1 MNMMWYIENLPAV
14 PLISAMESQP
24 RTFITLTSQPIN
36 VEQAL
41 FSVTDVS
48 FAAPNLHFLQLVI
61 ARCQFALLQNVL
73 FRRHL
78 ISDDRNALCRPKGLP
93 KTLLKDSGSITTSC
107 LHTKQRLG
115 LRFMMIVVKHN
126 DYFPSW
132 KNQSWFDFFY
142 VTYNFYNPQRASLQ
156 EKMKEINQ

>member
-1 MNMMWYIENLPAV
+1 MMWYIENLPAV

-24 RTFITLTSQPIN
+24 RTFMTLTSQPID

-61 ARCQFALLQNVL
+61 IRCQFALLQNVL

-78 ISDDRNALCRPKGLP
+78 ISDDRNALCRTKGLP
-93 KTLLKDSGSITTSC
+93 KILLKDSGSITTSC

-115 LRFMMIVVKHN
+115 LRFMMIVLKKTTISPLGKTKAGYSFCTTFIIPKRQVCK
-126 DYFPSW
+126 
-132 KNQSWFDFFY
+132 KG
-142 VTYNFYNPQRASLQ
+142 
-156 EKMKEINQ
+156 